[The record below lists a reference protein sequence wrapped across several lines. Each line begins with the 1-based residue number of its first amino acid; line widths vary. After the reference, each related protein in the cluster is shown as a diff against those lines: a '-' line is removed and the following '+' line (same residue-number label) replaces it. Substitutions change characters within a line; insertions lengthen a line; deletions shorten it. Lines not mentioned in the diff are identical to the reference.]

1 MGTEV
6 ATATFQHSEPLFV
19 ATNKYKP
26 TEDTPTPKQ
35 GCCTHSLKL
44 IPTSDSSQAAKRS
57 MHLPDSIA
65 VAHLDILNFNC
76 KILHLLQCNKMEVRH
91 TIESH

>member
-6 ATATFQHSEPLFV
+6 ATAMFQHSEPLFV

-57 MHLPDSIA
+57 MHLPDSDCSSTLRYFELQLQDFAPIA
-65 VAHLDILNFNC
+65 V
-76 KILHLLQCNKMEVRH
+76 
-91 TIESH
+91 